1 MRTRRRDEASLS
13 KTTIGDPLYVYL
25 VRSDYVSNPLI
36 STAMTTGVG
45 RARCDA
51 HNFRR
56 KPENPKTDHP
66 KKVDFGP
73 FSTPLYRPI
82 RTVFRDGAKMV
93 IFEGSRPQNRKK
105 AFFCKKT

>member
-1 MRTRRRDEASLS
+1 MKDVGFAQQINNVVHFTQLEY
-13 KTTIGDPLYVYL
+13 INYYV
-25 VRSDYVSNPLI
+25 VRPLI

-51 HNFRR
+51 HNFV
-56 KPENPKTDHP
+56 ENPKSPKPDHP

-82 RTVFRDGAKMV
+82 RTLFRDGAKIV
-93 IFEGSRPQNRKK
+93 IFEGSRPQNRKNDL
-105 AFFCKKT
+105 FCKKT